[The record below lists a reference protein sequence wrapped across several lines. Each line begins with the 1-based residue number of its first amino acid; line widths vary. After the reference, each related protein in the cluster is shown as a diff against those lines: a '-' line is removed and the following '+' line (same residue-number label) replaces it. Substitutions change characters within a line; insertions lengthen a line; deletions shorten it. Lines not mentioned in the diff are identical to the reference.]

1 VYKNYAVRLNK
12 VMRKAVRCR
21 SNSALA
27 TLKRSERAKGLISL
41 YCKTLDCVTDKHA
54 SFNRRCALS
63 ETVVVRDEN

>member
-21 SNSALA
+21 SNSASA
-27 TLKRSERAKGLISL
+27 TLKRSERANRLISL
-41 YCKTLDCVTDKHA
+41 YCKTLDCVTGEHA

-63 ETVVVRDEN
+63 KTIVVRDGN